1 MRKTLITV
9 AILAAGTSIPALST
23 AEDMR
28 VEARVAVEAP
38 IERRTADRTF
48 DVKVR
53 GNRNDS
59 RSEVYDEALYKAARK
74 TRKKDYD
81 WFRVTNSEIEHETR
95 VTDSESGFEA
105 GYERVPYKSC
115 GLLTCRTEY
124 RTERSSQLTVQIGD
138 RENSRYT
145 VELEF
150 EAGWGPMP
158 VDGESYDARRVERDY
173 R

>member
-1 MRKTLITV
+1 MRKTVLTA
-9 AILAAGTSIPALST
+9 AILAAASSVPTQST
-23 AEDMR
+23 ATE
-28 VEARVAVEAP
+28 VQLSASVATEAP
-38 IERRTADRTF
+38 IARRTADRTY

-53 GNRNDS
+53 GGRNDS

-81 WFRVTNSEIEHETR
+81 WFRVIDSEIERETR
-95 VTDSESGFEA
+95 VTDNESGFEA

-124 RTERSSQLTVQIGD
+124 RTERRSSLTVDIGE
-138 RENSRYT
+138 REESRYT
-145 VELEF
+145 VELEY
-150 EAGWGPMP
+150 EMGWGSMP
-158 VDGESYDARRVERDY
+158 VNGEAYDARRVERDY